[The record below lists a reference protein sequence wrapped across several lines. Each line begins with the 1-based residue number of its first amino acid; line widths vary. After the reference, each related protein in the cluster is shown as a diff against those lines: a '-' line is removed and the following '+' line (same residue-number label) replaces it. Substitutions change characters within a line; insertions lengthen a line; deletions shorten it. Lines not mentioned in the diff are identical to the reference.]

1 MGHWT
6 VSSRVTETEFS
17 SSPRFEP
24 PPPPPPPLPGKRP
37 RHAAAGRIQSTSF
50 VCSIRR
56 LIEDGDLA
64 ISGSSAEEVA
74 RALRN
79 HRPDLRRKKLKP
91 FTAAVRRVL
100 STIPSPSSDSDDD
113 DDSASSRRRHQ
124 GAHSTVSSTT
134 TSLSDE
140 SAAHPP
146 PPPLDF
152 NAMLRSQYAWQTS
165 KQNPGTNH
173 QQLEIEMARRL
184 ITSDCGGGD
193 AKPEASAVSEGGGVG
208 NGDKWP
214 SFDDLGGME
223 QVIEQLLVEV
233 VVPLCSPELPHDL
246 GVRPLSG
253 LLLHGPPG
261 CGKTTL
267 AHAIANETGVPFY
280 KISAPDIVSGVS
292 ATNRP
297 DAVDQA
303 LRRPGR
309 FDREI
314 YLGVPDVN
322 SRKQILMMLAR
333 KLRLEG
339 QFDFLKVARAT
350 PGFVGADLK
359 ALVNNAGYL
368 AMNRIINKRRVQYCF
383 ENGAKEATKLV
394 PPTLRREGFS
404 SVPEVTWDD
413 VGGLDSLRK
422 EFRRYIRCIKS
433 PEDCDVFGVRMQ
445 DGFMLFG
452 PPGCGKT
459 LIAQAMA
466 HEAGA
471 NFIHIKGPELLNK
484 YVGESESEIRK
495 IFNRAR
501 TNAPCIVFF
510 DEVDALATKR
520 GKEGGW
526 VVERLLNQL
535 LVELDGAGQRKGVY
549 VIGATNRI
557 DVIDDAI
564 LRPGRLG
571 KKHYVPIPGARERV
585 SILKAHAR
593 HTPISSTVDLDVL
606 ALREACNNFTGA
618 DLASLVNEAAMLA
631 VEERWRLLDNGTSVS
646 PSRLI
651 ELSHFEQA
659 LSKVKPSVSKQQREH
674 YETFRKEYLS
684 TT

>member
-1 MGHWT
+1 MSKIWEA
-6 VSSRVTETEFS
+6 SSDVAWLQTCCM
-17 SSPRFEP
+17 P

-292 ATNRP
+292 GYVIVIGATNRP

-339 QFDFLKVARAT
+339 QFDFL
-350 PGFVGADLK
+350 
-359 ALVNNAGYL
+359 
-368 AMNRIINKRRVQYCF
+368 
-383 ENGAKEATKLV
+383 KEATKLV

-571 KKHYVPIPGARERV
+571 KKHYV
-585 SILKAHAR
+585 
-593 HTPISSTVDLDVL
+593 
-606 ALREACNNFTGA
+606 
-618 DLASLVNEAAMLA
+618 NEAAMLA